1 MRIMKPVDV
10 VLSFYL
16 AEFDTRTLQGHVI
29 SEHAVVVDTRT
40 RSELV
45 ELAQTA
51 IQIPAFEYLYHS
63 DAARYPR
70 SSTHVQEWLVGTTG
84 QQRIRSVHG
93 ALNALAAGHRP
104 QTLARR
110 SAVAGGHGLTFP
122 PRDPAGRSSRWVV
135 VDALALSRISLEK

>member
-84 QQRIRSVHG
+84 QQRIRSV
-93 ALNALAAGHRP
+93 RP
-104 QTLARR
+104 RR
-110 SAVAGGHGLTFP
+110 SQRTRGRAQTADSRSALGGGRWARSDFSSARPRRPVVPVGRRRCARAVAH
-122 PRDPAGRSSRWVV
+122 
-135 VDALALSRISLEK
+135 LS

>member
-1 MRIMKPVDV
+1 MKPVDV

-51 IQIPAFEYLYHS
+51 IQIPAFEWLVVIHA
-63 DAARYPR
+63 AARTCRNGWSERQVNSESAAY
-70 SSTHVQEWLVGTTG
+70 
-84 QQRIRSVHG
+84 VHG